1 MKVEEKLKV
10 ETMRT
15 HGCSYGQIADLLKLP
30 KSTIASYCQTNKI
43 VPVED
48 GGDSCNSSHSSSS
61 CSSSHDDGNRNSVRF
76 LICKNCGELFMP
88 KTRRLQSY
96 CSERCRI
103 SAWRKAH
110 EDEIISTKLKK
121 ELEELEELEKLEEV
135 EAEPYVLPVHIG
147 IIPEKEPKESNEPK
161 DSKDSPK
168 VLDLIHKV
176 SDELSGSEIV
186 VVNTKPTAIS
196 GPSATA
202 RNVNTNHTNHN
213 NSGNSSFEGSDGSS
227 D

>member
-30 KSTIASYCQTNKI
+30 KSTVASYCQTNKI
-43 VPVED
+43 MPVED
-48 GGDSCNSSHSSSS
+48 GGDSCNSSHNG
-61 CSSSHDDGNRNSVRF
+61 GNRNRIRF

-121 ELEELEELEKLEEV
+121 ELEELDKLEGLK
-135 EAEPYVLPVHIG
+135 AEPYAMQVHIG
-147 IIPEKEPKESNEPK
+147 SIPKKELKGELKN
-161 DSKDSPK
+161 SKDSPK
-168 VLDLIHKV
+168 TLDLIHKV
-176 SDELSGSEIV
+176 SDELSGGEII

-196 GPSATA
+196 GSSFAA

-213 NSGNSSFEGSDGSS
+213 NSGDSSFEGSDELSS
-227 D
+227 

>member
-1 MKVEEKLKV
+1 MTIEEKLKV

-15 HGCSYGQIADLLKLP
+15 HGCSYDQIADLLKLP

-43 VPVED
+43 VPIED
-48 GGDSCNSSHSSSS
+48 GGDSCNSNHSSS
-61 CSSSHDDGNRNSVRF
+61 CSSSHNGGNRNNVRF
-76 LICKNCGELFMP
+76 LICKHCGELFIP

-121 ELEELEELEKLEEV
+121 ELEELDKLEKLE
-135 EAEPYVLPVHIG
+135 ARPYVLPVHIG
-147 IIPEKEPKESNEPK
+147 IIPEKEPKESNESE

-176 SDELSGSEIV
+176 SDELSGSEVI

-196 GPSATA
+196 GSSSTA
-202 RNVNTNHTNHN
+202 RNANTNHTNHN
-213 NSGNSSFEGSDGSS
+213 NSGDSSFKGLDGLSD
-227 D
+227 